1 MIIFQAQ
8 AARLYPKVLDQIVD
22 NVGNSIAFHYPFVL
36 KNEQDWLTP
45 NNILQAIP
53 EKSLHI
59 RTNKFLYGVFSSNH
73 LNLRSGDIVFT
84 ILNNP
89 IDQVYESFAYVKY
102 VTNEIDKKNEIFG
115 AATCAREYKRNQSQA
130 LQQFRD
136 ISIQDFV
143 DAVLNDYEFTFEHLG
158 VKYKSIKE
166 NILSFDDYRHFTY
179 IGRYDKIDE
188 FFIKISEIFGKEI
201 KPIEDRKYLSY
212 EGEYYKRDFIEQKLK
227 DKLDFF
233 NSLKA

>member
-22 NVGNSIAFHYPFVL
+22 NVSDSIAFHYPFVL
-36 KNEQDWLTP
+36 KSQQDWLTP

-59 RTNKFLYGVFSSNH
+59 RTNKFLYGVFSNDQ
-73 LNLRSGDIVFT
+73 LNLRRGDIVFT

-89 IDQVYESFAYVKY
+89 VDQIYESFAYMKY
-102 VTNEIDKKNEIFG
+102 VINEIDKKSEIFG
-115 AATCAREYKRNQSQA
+115 AATCAKQSEYNQSQA
-130 LQQFRD
+130 LEQFRD

-143 DAVLNDYEFTFEHLG
+143 DAILDDHEFVFEHLG

-166 NILSFDDYRHFTY
+166 NILSFDDYKHFAY

-201 KPIEDRKYLSY
+201 KPIEDRKHLSY
-212 EGEYYKRDFIEQKLK
+212 EGEYYKRDLIEHKLK

-233 NSLKA
+233 NSLKV

>member
-8 AARLYPKVLDQIVD
+8 ASRLFPKVLDQIVD
-22 NVGNSIAFHYPFVL
+22 NVGNSVAFHYPFVL

-143 DAVLNDYEFTFEHLG
+143 DAVLNDDEFVFEHLG

-166 NILSFDDYRHFTY
+166 NILSFDDHRHFTY

-201 KPIEDRKYLSY
+201 KPIKDRKYLSY
-212 EGEYYKRDFIEQKLK
+212 EGEYYKRDLIEQKLK

>member
-8 AARLYPKVLDQIVD
+8 ASRLFPKVLDQIVD